1 MAEGYVIDRT
11 YGSVAV
17 GSWVEGTPERSVW
30 TGLKLTGKAKVDVA
44 TWRCGRCGF
53 LEQYAAGRS
62 NVFPARV
69 ICLRPGRLIM
79 AKGSICPAV
88 VRSEGDLLYFLM
100 IDASA

>member
-30 TGLKLTGKAKVDVA
+30 TGLKLAGKAKIDVA

-53 LEQYAAGRS
+53 LEQYASGGQSRYEAQHKQVQRLVLIVAVAFAVLAAG
-62 NVFPARV
+62 V
-69 ICLRPGRLIM
+69 
-79 AKGSICPAV
+79 AV
-88 VRSEGDLLYFLM
+88 LLAL
-100 IDASA
+100 SS

>member
-53 LEQYAAGRS
+53 LEQYAAGGPS
-62 NVFPARV
+62 
-69 ICLRPGRLIM
+69 
-79 AKGSICPAV
+79 
-88 VRSEGDLLYFLM
+88 RSEAQHKQVQRLVLIVAVAVAVFMAALGVLLSLE
-100 IDASA
+100 S

>member
-1 MAEGYVIDRT
+1 MEWLRDAHAMEEQAEQM
-11 YGSVAV
+11 
-17 GSWVEGTPERSVW
+17 
-30 TGLKLTGKAKVDVA
+30 
-44 TWRCGRCGF
+44 
-53 LEQYAAGRS
+53 LEQYANGRS

-88 VRSEGDLLYFLM
+88 VRAEGDLLYFLM